1 MGFYEAVSGAR
12 LHAALYRPFE
22 TRFSYFN
29 SYLIDNMFSYFNY
42 FLFFFKNF
50 FQPLLFF
57 RVLKLRFM
65 GIGTMSKNFVKN
77 ASISGVIARS
87 CGLKYD
93 ARSSYQTTY
102 AFYKYLN
109 FKVFTGDYGD
119 LYDRMLLMVGEIVES
134 VLIIV
139 QTLFRVFVQSID
151 NSQRFSQ
158 GNGLDQQTINYV
170 LDSSVKRQYV

>member
-29 SYLIDNMFSYFNY
+29 NYLIDNMFSYFNY

-65 GIGTMSKNFVKN
+65 GIGSMSKNFVKN

-93 ARSSYQTTY
+93 ARASFQTTY

-109 FKVFTGDYGD
+109 FKIFTGDFGD

-134 VLIIV
+134 VLIKV
-139 QTLFRVFVQSID
+139 QTLFRVFVQSTSFGGA
-151 NSQRFSQ
+151 NKKQSQVSTLR
-158 GNGLDQQTINYV
+158 YV
-170 LDSSVKRQYV
+170 FDSSDKRQFV

>member
-1 MGFYEAVSGAR
+1 MCIRDS
-12 LHAALYRPFE
+12 
-22 TRFSYFN
+22 
-29 SYLIDNMFSYFNY
+29 
-42 FLFFFKNF
+42 
-50 FQPLLFF
+50 FF

-65 GIGTMSKNFVKN
+65 GIGSMSKNFVKN

-93 ARSSYQTTY
+93 VRSSYQTTY

-119 LYDRMLLMVGEIVES
+119 LYDRMLLMVGEVVES

-151 NSQRFSQ
+151 NSQKFSASS
-158 GNGLDQQTINYV
+158 GLGLKAVNYV
-170 LDSSVKRQYV
+170 LDSSAQKQYV

>member
-29 SYLIDNMFSYFNY
+29 NYLIDNMFSYFNY

-65 GIGTMSKNFVKN
+65 GIGSMSKNFVKN

-93 ARSSYQTTY
+93 ARASFQTTY

-109 FKVFTGDYGD
+109 FKIFTGDFGD

-139 QTLFRVFVQSID
+139 QTLFRVFVQSTSFGGA
-151 NSQRFSQ
+151 NKKQSQASILR
-158 GNGLDQQTINYV
+158 YV
-170 LDSSVKRQYV
+170 FDSSDKRQFV

>member
-1 MGFYEAVSGAR
+1 
-12 LHAALYRPFE
+12 
-22 TRFSYFN
+22 
-29 SYLIDNMFSYFNY
+29 MFSYFNY

-65 GIGTMSKNFVKN
+65 GIGSMSKNFVKN

-93 ARSSYQTTY
+93 VRSSYQTTY
-102 AFYKYLN
+102 AYYKYLN

-119 LYDRMLLMVGEIVES
+119 LYDRMLLMVGELVES

-139 QTLFRVFVQSID
+139 QTLFRVFVQSVD
-151 NSQRFSQ
+151 NSQKSSLSANV
-158 GNGLDQQTINYV
+158 GTKSVNYV
-170 LDSSVKRQYV
+170 LDNSVQRQYV

>member
-1 MGFYEAVSGAR
+1 
-12 LHAALYRPFE
+12 
-22 TRFSYFN
+22 
-29 SYLIDNMFSYFNY
+29 MFSYFNY

-65 GIGTMSKNFVKN
+65 GIGSMSKNFVKN

-93 ARSSYQTTY
+93 VRSSYQTTY
-102 AFYKYLN
+102 AYYKYLN

-119 LYDRMLLMVGEIVES
+119 LYDRMLLMVGEVVES

-139 QTLFRVFVQSID
+139 QTLFRVFVQSVD
-151 NSQRFSQ
+151 NSQRFSL
-158 GNGLDQQTINYV
+158 GSNVGTTAVNYV
-170 LDSSVKRQYV
+170 LDNSVQRQYV

>member
-1 MGFYEAVSGAR
+1 
-12 LHAALYRPFE
+12 
-22 TRFSYFN
+22 
-29 SYLIDNMFSYFNY
+29 
-42 FLFFFKNF
+42 
-50 FQPLLFF
+50 
-57 RVLKLRFM
+57 M

-102 AFYKYLN
+102 AFYKYLS

-119 LYDRMLLMVGEIVES
+119 LYDRMLLMVGEVVES

-151 NSQRFSQ
+151 NYSTFSQ
-158 GNGLDQQTINYV
+158 NNGLGEQKINYV
-170 LDSSVKRQYV
+170 LDTSIQRQYV

>member
-29 SYLIDNMFSYFNY
+29 NYLIDNMFSYFNY

-65 GIGTMSKNFVKN
+65 GIGSMSKNFVKN

-93 ARSSYQTTY
+93 ARSSFQTTY
-102 AFYKYLN
+102 AFYKHLN
-109 FKVFTGDYGD
+109 FKIFTGDFGD
-119 LYDRMLLMVGEIVES
+119 LYDRMLLMVAEIVES

-139 QTLFRVFVQSID
+139 QTLFRVFVQSTLKPSENIIKND
-151 NSQRFSQ
+151 SIS
-158 GNGLDQQTINYV
+158 LNYV
-170 LDSSVKRQYV
+170 LDKAVKRQFV